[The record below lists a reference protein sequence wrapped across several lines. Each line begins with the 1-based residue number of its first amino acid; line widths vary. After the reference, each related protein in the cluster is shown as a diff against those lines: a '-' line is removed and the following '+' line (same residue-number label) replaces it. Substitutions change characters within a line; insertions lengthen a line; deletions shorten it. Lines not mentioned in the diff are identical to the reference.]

1 MSCWLHGPPKTKIVT
16 RMEPQNVA
24 SFFFKKYF
32 IFFHFK
38 NDSERK
44 ISDERENKNYGK
56 WSGSFYTFQ
65 ES

>member
-24 SFFFKKYF
+24 Y
-32 IFFHFK
+32 FFHFK